1 MALQQLQEL
10 LNKKGNIMN
19 ITEKS
24 KDVKEILLKTYSS
37 YELNNLLSIKR
48 IIKNDIERLLD
59 KKDIDLNTLKA
70 IQYLLQQA

>member
-1 MALQQLQEL
+1 
-10 LNKKGNIMN
+10 MN

-24 KDVKEILLKTYSS
+24 KDIKEILLKTYSS

>member
-1 MALQQLQEL
+1 
-10 LNKKGNIMN
+10 MN